1 MIEFR
6 FTNILHFLFY
16 WYNFLKIVQKPGNI
30 EKLDF
35 LFHRS
40 GPQIGQPRGYA
51 FVTYKTERDAMPDG
65 TDAEL
70 VGAAEREENEAET
83 DVAEDAEAD
92 TAELRLKEV
101 LAALDEA
108 TLEGAA
114 TTAVT
119 SKRL

>member
-1 MIEFR
+1 MLNVGAP
-6 FTNILHFLFY
+6 T
-16 WYNFLKIVQKPGNI
+16 GA
-30 EKLDF
+30 D
-35 LFHRS
+35 
-40 GPQIGQPRGYA
+40 
-51 FVTYKTERDAMPDG
+51 VTLLATELNEETPEPEAETERDAMPDG

-70 VGAAEREENEAET
+70 VGAAEREENEADT